1 MAEDDHL
8 SDEDIRAAA
17 RHWLAQDHW
26 KDQISRS
33 LDGRAPGDLRREHH
47 DIPRQL
53 LELDTDE
60 QPGVTPLWAR
70 RHEAAAALETAG
82 YPEQSDMNVL
92 DRTADVMIDII
103 REQVEK
109 RMQEVFRPEV
119 MVAEHAP
126 ARNSATPTGG
136 AVLAEKTPVI
146 SENVERWLID
156 VQKPSEYGQKG
167 IPAHHA
173 GQKRVS
179 VRLLTEIIG
188 DRPAGSVSREDA
200 AAFRLQL
207 LRLPASHGKG
217 RHVHALEAIAKAAG
231 TTQKKFQMKTVKRHF
246 SAIKG
251 YWEWLRDHELIPDA
265 PIPFTGHKFP
275 GTKSGKSNRD
285 DWSIQDLERLFKSAD
300 YRASAFD
307 SAFHWLPLIALHS
320 GMRLEEI
327 ARLRTKEDIVWEGK
341 VACFKVQPH
350 PDGWD
355 PKTEAGERSVPI
367 HSWLVEHGLMKLVER
382 RLSEG
387 CQRLFPDLSASGESG
402 SFGAGFSRDFS
413 RLKIGLGIGS
423 KTVFHSFRHTF
434 RTEVESS
441 DIKERFIDAVMGHEG
456 PRGEGATY
464 AKRVALSKR
473 REVVEFF
480 HSPLPLDFIN
490 GEIDLPP
497 RRVRKVRL
505 TPRISK

>member
-1 MAEDDHL
+1 MAEDDRL

-60 QPGVTPLWAR
+60 QSGVTPQWAR

-82 YPEQSDMNVL
+82 YPEQSDMTVL

-119 MVAEHAP
+119 IAAAQAP
-126 ARNSATPTGG
+126 ARNSATPTVGS
-136 AVLAEKTPVI
+136 VLAEKTPVI

-156 VQKPSEYGQKG
+156 IQKPSEGGQKG
-167 IPAHHA
+167 IPEHHA
-173 GQKRVS
+173 RQKRVS
-179 VRLLTEIIG
+179 VRLLTEIVG

-251 YWEWLRDHELIPDA
+251 YCLPSRVIGSGFEIISLSLTLLSHSR
-265 PIPFTGHKFP
+265 
-275 GTKSGKSNRD
+275 GTNSRAQNQENQTETIGQSRIWSDCSNRRTTAPAH
-285 DWSIQDLERLFKSAD
+285 SIA
-300 YRASAFD
+300 
-307 SAFHWLPLIALHS
+307 HS
-320 GMRLEEI
+320 
-327 ARLRTKEDIVWEGK
+327 
-341 VACFKVQPH
+341 
-350 PDGWD
+350 
-355 PKTEAGERSVPI
+355 
-367 HSWLVEHGLMKLVER
+367 
-382 RLSEG
+382 
-387 CQRLFPDLSASGESG
+387 
-402 SFGAGFSRDFS
+402 
-413 RLKIGLGIGS
+413 IGS
-423 KTVFHSFRHTF
+423 
-434 RTEVESS
+434 
-441 DIKERFIDAVMGHEG
+441 
-456 PRGEGATY
+456 
-464 AKRVALSKR
+464 L
-473 REVVEFF
+473 
-480 HSPLPLDFIN
+480 
-490 GEIDLPP
+490 
-497 RRVRKVRL
+497 
-505 TPRISK
+505 